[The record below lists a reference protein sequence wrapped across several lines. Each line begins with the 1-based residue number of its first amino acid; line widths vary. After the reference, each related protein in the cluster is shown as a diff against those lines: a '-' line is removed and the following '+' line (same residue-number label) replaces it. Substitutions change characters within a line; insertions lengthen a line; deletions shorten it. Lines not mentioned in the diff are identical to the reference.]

1 VYEVRLANTSQLT
14 VRLDRVTARNGSTSA
29 TLKRASGRAIRTI
42 MSTPVAP
49 ATRTLGPAQ
58 SGTLWTDV
66 SLRRGARVPKRLV
79 HRFVTTVR
87 GRDFPKRVS
96 TWRGARTRVDRRRPI
111 VISPPLKGTAYY
123 DGNGCCGASP
133 HTPPVGSGP
142 PGRPWTAT
150 TSCR

>member
-1 VYEVRLANTSQLT
+1 
-14 VRLDRVTARNGSTSA
+14 
-29 TLKRASGRAIRTI
+29 
-42 MSTPVAP
+42 M
-49 ATRTLGPAQ
+49 
-58 SGTLWTDV
+58 DV

-79 HRFVTTVR
+79 HRFVITVR
-87 GRDFPKRVS
+87 GRDFPKRVIYV
-96 TWRGARTRVDRRRPI
+96 ARRHDAGGPSPPI